1 MPEVPSNIRLLT
13 APHLLLIWIV
23 LVQKHLFTLPH
34 FLEGCLRHV
43 QLFYLLAI
51 VDLSVHQ
58 LLLLFFY

>member
-1 MPEVPSNIRLLT
+1 MPEVPSNIRLLS
-13 APHLLLIWIV
+13 ASYLLSIWVV
-23 LVQKHLFTLPH
+23 LVQKHLLTLSH

-43 QLFYLLAI
+43 ELFDLLAI